1 MLAIYKKE
9 IAGFLSSFT
18 AYIII
23 GVFLLVMGLFM
34 WVFPDTNALDYG
46 YATLDGLFDMAPWV
60 FMFLVPAVTMR
71 SFSEEKKQGTI
82 ELLATRPL
90 SDIQI
95 ILGKYFANLTLVL
108 FALIPTLV
116 YYFSIYQLGL
126 EPGNIDSGGV
136 LGSYIGL
143 FLLGAAFVAIGIFS
157 SSITE
162 NQIVAFTL
170 AVFIS
175 FFCFM
180 GFEYISSLTLLGSVD
195 YLIQWL
201 GINAHYES
209 ISRGVLD
216 TRDVIYFVGLVS
228 LFLAF
233 TRTVLGSRKW

>member
-18 AYIII
+18 AYIIV
-23 GVFLLVMGLFM
+23 GVFLLITGLFM
-34 WVFPDTNALDYG
+34 WIFPDTNVLDYG
-46 YATLDGLFDMAPWV
+46 YSSMDSLFDMAPWV

-71 SFSEEKKQGTI
+71 SFAEEKKQGTI

-90 SDIQI
+90 SDLQI
-95 ILGKYFANLTLVL
+95 ILGKYLANLTLVI
-108 FALIPTLV
+108 FALVPTLV

-126 EPGNIDSGGV
+126 EPGNIDTGGV
-136 LGSYIGL
+136 IGSYIGL
-143 FLLGAAFVAIGIFS
+143 FLLGGAFVAIGIFC

-170 AVFIS
+170 AVFVS

-180 GFEYISSLTLLGSVD
+180 GFEYLSTIAGLGSLD
-195 YLIQWL
+195 YIIEWI

-216 TRDVIYFVGLVS
+216 TRDLIYFVGFVA
-228 LFLAF
+228 LFLSI